1 MTRAASIG
9 LSGIPR
15 PFAMFIKLPNGRIPR
30 VTLVSRSTAAAG
42 ATVPSPPATITTGKP
57 SATAIFAMSAEV
69 GPSAPVSRRSMLKS
83 AAVRRRTHS
92 ARSPSCACRWPAAGF
107 TIRSAP
113 SRMPIVAR
121 RMARRGPPQGGVA
134 FSSAIGGEMVRPSA
148 TGLAT
153 AFFRLYLLESL
164 ATGPARPAA
173 LLAAIAAERL
183 PFAAG
188 AFGRALQSLI
198 EGGYLAPAAAANV
211 CLTSLGV
218 AERAQERERWA
229 EMLPTLVRLLG
240 DAEPRPFPVVAQV
253 APPRERPVAEAYLD
267 RVLVASVR
275 ERIAAAKD
283 GGPTFA
289 VVLGQ
294 LDVEGV
300 GEATRRAMVHRA
312 IRATLGATA
321 TLLGG
326 DVSAY
331 RYGDSGVAALAPT
344 SRDAARAE
352 RLRTLVRARLDEL
365 MRTMTS
371 TVRAF
376 GTARW
381 NVRAGAATWSD
392 DVATTTVLLRQA
404 EAALA
409 GDNDRRDAA

>member
-1 MTRAASIG
+1 
-9 LSGIPR
+9 
-15 PFAMFIKLPNGRIPR
+15 
-30 VTLVSRSTAAAG
+30 
-42 ATVPSPPATITTGKP
+42 
-57 SATAIFAMSAEV
+57 
-69 GPSAPVSRRSMLKS
+69 
-83 AAVRRRTHS
+83 
-92 ARSPSCACRWPAAGF
+92 
-107 TIRSAP
+107 
-113 SRMPIVAR
+113 VA
-121 RMARRGPPQGGVA
+121 
-134 FSSAIGGEMVRPSA
+134 
-148 TGLAT
+148 
-153 AFFRLYLLESL
+153 
-164 ATGPARPAA
+164 
-173 LLAAIAAERL
+173 
-183 PFAAG
+183 
-188 AFGRALQSLI
+188 
-198 EGGYLAPAAAANV
+198 
-211 CLTSLGV
+211 
-218 AERAQERERWA
+218 ERERWTCV
-229 EMLPTLVRLLG
+229 LPTLARLLG
-240 DAEPRPFPVVAQV
+240 DTEPRPVPIVAAAPVPDR
-253 APPRERPVAEAYLD
+253 APRVAEAYLD

-289 VVLGQ
+289 VVLAQ

-344 SRDAARAE
+344 GRDAARAE
-352 RLRTLVRARLDEL
+352 RLRTLVRARLDEP

-381 NVRAGAATWSD
+381 NGRAGAATWSD

>member
-1 MTRAASIG
+1 
-9 LSGIPR
+9 
-15 PFAMFIKLPNGRIPR
+15 
-30 VTLVSRSTAAAG
+30 
-42 ATVPSPPATITTGKP
+42 
-57 SATAIFAMSAEV
+57 
-69 GPSAPVSRRSMLKS
+69 
-83 AAVRRRTHS
+83 
-92 ARSPSCACRWPAAGF
+92 
-107 TIRSAP
+107 
-113 SRMPIVAR
+113 
-121 RMARRGPPQGGVA
+121 
-134 FSSAIGGEMVRPSA
+134 MVRPSA

-164 ATGPARPAA
+164 AAGPSRPAA

-198 EGGYLAPAAAANV
+198 EGGYLAPAAAASV
-211 CLTSLGV
+211 CLTSLGA
-218 AERAQERERWA
+218 AERTQERERWS

-240 DAEPRPFPVVAQV
+240 ETEPRPLPVVAPM
-253 APPRERPVAEAYLD
+253 APLRERPVAEAYLD

-283 GGPTFA
+283 GGPIFA
-289 VVLGQ
+289 VVLAQ
-294 LDVEGV
+294 IDVDGV

-321 TLLGG
+321 TLFGG

-331 RYGDSGVAALAPT
+331 RYGDSGVAAVAPT
-344 SRDAARAE
+344 GHDAARAE

-381 NVRAGAATWSD
+381 SVRAGAATWSN

-409 GDNDRRDAA
+409 GDDDRRDAA